1 MPEKS
6 QVKET
11 HQILRPQTL
20 HSPDHFSSFHGGKCW
35 KTSAFVT
42 EFMTIIP
49 KALDYTGINI
59 VIGTENIQSPN
70 LKSHTVNGRCFLDKN
85 KGREEIHLYH
95 TYSHTMALSKM
106 SYRNVGRGQ
115 GKTAVFEYYLLTYLY
130 YIEIFK
136 YM

>member
-1 MPEKS
+1 MGGSLPEKS

-70 LKSHTVNGRCFLDKN
+70 LKSHTVNGRCFLEQKQRQGGN
-85 KGREEIHLYH
+85 PFISHIFPYH
-95 TYSHTMALSKM
+95 
-106 SYRNVGRGQ
+106 G
-115 GKTAVFEYYLLTYLY
+115 FE
-130 YIEIFK
+130 
-136 YM
+136 